1 MRIKKRKFGFYANIP
16 LWNIA
21 IAMLAMPNRSD
32 RFLIQAYPE
41 SGD

>member
-21 IAMLAMPNRSD
+21 IAILAMPNDTSPFRI
-32 RFLIQAYPE
+32 RAYPE
-41 SGD
+41 NGD

>member
-21 IAMLAMPNRSD
+21 IAMLAMPNSTDTFFIR
-32 RFLIQAYPE
+32 AYPTE
-41 SGD
+41 

>member
-21 IAMLAMPNRSD
+21 VAMFAMPNKVSHFDIR
-32 RFLIQAYPE
+32 IYVGE
-41 SGD
+41 